1 VGLCYNTLMDYREIK
16 HLEKESVH
24 WVLTHSYVMYLIF
37 LLIGISLDLVF
48 KLRLFHDFVS
58 VPIGAVVLLL
68 GTVVIIWTERT
79 GRRFNR
85 ENVSKE
91 NFAHGPYSYTRSPVH
106 LGLSLLLLGLG
117 LILNAFFV
125 VLTTLTSFMIGKFIF
140 QSREER
146 ALEKKYGIHYTEY
159 KKSVRF

>member
-1 VGLCYNTLMDYREIK
+1 
-16 HLEKESVH
+16 
-24 WVLTHSYVMYLIF
+24 
-37 LLIGISLDLVF
+37 
-48 KLRLFHDFVS
+48 
-58 VPIGAVVLLL
+58 
-68 GTVVIIWTERT
+68 
-79 GRRFNR
+79 
-85 ENVSKE
+85 
-91 NFAHGPYSYTRSPVH
+91 VH